1 LVIGKPKKL
10 GSPVVIN
17 GGDCWGGGLGGGL
30 VVGDVVL
37 APVGEKVKGDV
48 GDVVGDVGI
57 VVGEVGDVANVIV
70 GDVVVVVGDVANVIV
85 GDVVGDVV
93 S

>member
-1 LVIGKPKKL
+1 LVIDKPKKL

-30 VVGDVVL
+30 VVVL

-48 GDVVGDVGI
+48 GDVVGDVG
-57 VVGEVGDVANVIV
+57 VDVGD
-70 GDVVVVVGDVANVIV
+70 VVVVGDVANVIV
-85 GDVVGDVV
+85 GDVAVVVVV